1 MLYEK
6 NWNVGKEIHSI
17 WIDTGDWALPLHIRM
32 FKTRP
37 NLFEGLVGK
46 LLVFHISFLCF
57 TYRIE
62 SWGFGKANE
71 NL

>member
-6 NWNVGKEIHSI
+6 TWNVGEEIHSI
-17 WIDTGDWALPLHIRM
+17 WIDTGDWALPLHIRI

-37 NLFEGLVGK
+37 DLFEGLVGK
-46 LLVFHISFLCF
+46 LLVFSISFLCF

-62 SWGFGKANE
+62 SWGFGKTDE
-71 NL
+71 KL

>member
-6 NWNVGKEIHSI
+6 TWDVGKNVHSI
-17 WIDTGDWALPLHIRM
+17 WIDTGDWALPFRIRI

-37 NLFEGLVGK
+37 DLFEGLVGK
-46 LLVFHISFLCF
+46 LLVFSISFLCL
-57 TYRIE
+57 TYKIDR
-62 SWGFGKANE
+62 WGFEKSHE

>member
-1 MLYEK
+1 MFYEK
-6 NWNVGKEIHSI
+6 TWDVGRNIHSI
-17 WIDTGDWALPLHIRM
+17 WIDTGDWALPLRIRV

-46 LLVFHISFLCF
+46 LLVFSLGFLCF

-62 SWGFGKANE
+62 KWWMKST
-71 NL
+71 

>member
-6 NWNVGKEIHSI
+6 TWDVGKNIHSI
-17 WIDTGDWALPLHIRM
+17 WIDTGDWALPLRIRI

-37 NLFEGLVGK
+37 DLFEGLVGK
-46 LLVFHISFLCF
+46 LLVFSLGFLCF

-62 SWGFGKANE
+62 RWWIGKSK
-71 NL
+71 